1 MLDGEGWS
9 STHEFFYVPER
20 RLKKDVK
27 QLTHMEPVTLV
38 FFIVYILQWSRGN
51 RLVALPMSSHRLHL

>member
-20 RLKKDVK
+20 RLKDVK